1 MQRQDWTRHDLV
13 LALSLSALTLLS
25 RWPYRARML
34 YNWDAVQFAL
44 ALKEYDVAKHQ
55 PHPPGYIL
63 YVGLGRL
70 LNSFLHDPT
79 LSYVVLAMLASAAAT
94 LVVYFLA
101 AALYNRL
108 TAVTAASLLAVSPLF
123 WFYGSVGLTYAG
135 EALFACVV
143 AALAYGALR
152 GIERHLYLGAVALGL
167 AGGLRQSVLLLLFPL
182 WLGSAAWGIRSPR
195 KIGAAAGLLAVVV
208 LAWFLPMIW
217 LTGGLERY
225 LVASNELYASV
236 VKPTSVFGDGALQ
249 VALSQLGFLLESTAV
264 GLGPLLLAFLALPFY
279 VRRVGWEARE
289 WFLLGWMLPPV
300 LVYTFV
306 HFGQAGY
313 VLTFL
318 PALVILLTR
327 ALLTTLEAAARRLAR
342 PEWRWGLVAAV
353 VGVLIFANGAF
364 FVSAR
369 PLPRDFD
376 APRQGLVGRL
386 RDNAHEWLWSRTAA
400 ALREHEVVLG
410 AYVNTIRA
418 FYPPEET
425 VVLTELGNPRSYPW
439 LRHAMFYLPE
449 YPIYELRVGEVPRG
463 YYAPQSAATMR
474 LTPGERITLPP
485 RVKRLVWF
493 VDHWD
498 PATQRPRG
506 LEEIALPYGR
516 WLYALPVGRRPVEY
530 AGYTFLKAKEPR
542 RTARARS

>member
-1 MQRQDWTRHDLV
+1 M
-13 LALSLSALTLLS
+13 
-25 RWPYRARML
+25 
-34 YNWDAVQFAL
+34 
-44 ALKEYDVAKHQ
+44 
-55 PHPPGYIL
+55 
-63 YVGLGRL
+63 
-70 LNSFLHDPT
+70 
-79 LSYVVLAMLASAAAT
+79 
-94 LVVYFLA
+94 
-101 AALYNRL
+101 
-108 TAVTAASLLAVSPLF
+108 
-123 WFYGSVGLTYAG
+123 
-135 EALFACVV
+135 
-143 AALAYGALR
+143 
-152 GIERHLYLGAVALGL
+152 
-167 AGGLRQSVLLLLFPL
+167 RQSVLLLLLPL

-195 KIGAAAGLLAVVV
+195 KIGAAAGLLALVV

-236 VKPTSVFGDGALQ
+236 VRPTSVFGDGALQ
-249 VALSQLGFLLESTAV
+249 VVLTQLRFLLESTAV

-279 VRRVGWEARE
+279 ARRIGWEDRE
-289 WFLLGWMLPPV
+289 WFLLGWVLPPV

-327 ALLTTLEAAARRLAR
+327 VLLTTLEVAARRLAR
-342 PEWRWGLVAAV
+342 PEWRWGLVPAV
-353 VGVLIFANGAF
+353 VGVLIFVSGAF

-376 APRQGLVGRL
+376 APLEGLVGRL
-386 RDNAHEWLWSRTAA
+386 RDNAHEWLWSRTAT
-400 ALREHEVVLG
+400 ALREHEAVLG

-418 FYPPEET
+418 FHPPEET
-425 VVLTELGNPRSYPW
+425 VVITELGNPRSYPW
-439 LRHAMFYLPE
+439 LRHAMFYLSE
-449 YPIYELRVGEVPRG
+449 YPIYELRVGEAPRG

-474 LTPGERITLPP
+474 LTPGERIALPS

-498 PATQRPRG
+498 PATPRPRG

-516 WLYALPVGRRPVEY
+516 WLYALRVGRRPVEY
-530 AGYTFLKAKEPR
+530 AGYTFLKEKEPR
-542 RTARARS
+542 RTPRARS

>member
-1 MQRQDWTRHDLV
+1 
-13 LALSLSALTLLS
+13 
-25 RWPYRARML
+25 
-34 YNWDAVQFAL
+34 
-44 ALKEYDVAKHQ
+44 
-55 PHPPGYIL
+55 
-63 YVGLGRL
+63 VGLGRL

-94 LVVYFLA
+94 LVVYL
-101 AALYNRL
+101 
-108 TAVTAASLLAVSPLF
+108 
-123 WFYGSVGLTYAG
+123 
-135 EALFACVV
+135 
-143 AALAYGALR
+143 
-152 GIERHLYLGAVALGL
+152 
-167 AGGLRQSVLLLLFPL
+167 
-182 WLGSAAWGIRSPR
+182 
-195 KIGAAAGLLAVVV
+195 
-208 LAWFLPMIW
+208 
-217 LTGGLERY
+217 
-225 LVASNELYASV
+225 
-236 VKPTSVFGDGALQ
+236 
-249 VALSQLGFLLESTAV
+249 
-264 GLGPLLLAFLALPFY
+264 
-279 VRRVGWEARE
+279 ARE

-327 ALLTTLEAAARRLAR
+327 ALLTTLEEAAARRLAR

-400 ALREHEVVLG
+400 ALREHEAVLG

-418 FYPPEET
+418 FYPLEET

>member
-1 MQRQDWTRHDLV
+1 
-13 LALSLSALTLLS
+13 
-25 RWPYRARML
+25 
-34 YNWDAVQFAL
+34 
-44 ALKEYDVAKHQ
+44 
-55 PHPPGYIL
+55 
-63 YVGLGRL
+63 VGLGRL

-94 LVVYFLA
+94 LVVYL
-101 AALYNRL
+101 
-108 TAVTAASLLAVSPLF
+108 
-123 WFYGSVGLTYAG
+123 
-135 EALFACVV
+135 
-143 AALAYGALR
+143 
-152 GIERHLYLGAVALGL
+152 
-167 AGGLRQSVLLLLFPL
+167 
-182 WLGSAAWGIRSPR
+182 
-195 KIGAAAGLLAVVV
+195 
-208 LAWFLPMIW
+208 
-217 LTGGLERY
+217 
-225 LVASNELYASV
+225 
-236 VKPTSVFGDGALQ
+236 
-249 VALSQLGFLLESTAV
+249 
-264 GLGPLLLAFLALPFY
+264 
-279 VRRVGWEARE
+279 ARE

-400 ALREHEVVLG
+400 ALREHEAVLG

-418 FYPPEET
+418 FYPLEET

-449 YPIYELRVGEVPRG
+449 YRIYELRVGGVPRG
-463 YYAPQSAATMR
+463 YYAPQS
-474 LTPGERITLPP
+474 
-485 RVKRLVWF
+485 
-493 VDHWD
+493 
-498 PATQRPRG
+498 
-506 LEEIALPYGR
+506 
-516 WLYALPVGRRPVEY
+516 PVGRRPVEY